1 MISNKDLMK
10 RYAPHA
16 LVEDAEASDYI
27 LSLLSSDEA
36 VDKTEDDLTEL
47 IDQFFAEY
55 GSEGNDENKSH
66 RSGNARNFA
75 RALLAQRSA
84 PQPATKSSP
93 PSQFQSP
100 PNRSPQS
107 PIIFEKKSPT
117 FVDRSAEAEAK
128 KEAKAKKRAKRQQRR
143 LRMNKEKI
151 HVQPEDD
158 STQSHEKKSLKDL
171 EDMDDH
177 GSAWADLQA
186 EGNDQWGG
194 RGHGGRGVR
203 SSANTASNIHL
214 TSVNLQ
220 FAGNELLENGT
231 IQITGGHRYGLLGRN
246 GVGKS
251 ALLRRL
257 ANHSIPGFPRD
268 VRVMLVKQE
277 VEGTAKSVIQTLL
290 DADTEMAALVEEQ
303 RLLEEQIESAVGH
316 DDQDNSEALASAVER
331 LGIVAGDLDAMDADS
346 AEDRAR
352 ELLKGLKF
360 KEAMVGGPTNHLSG
374 GWRMRL
380 ALAQAL
386 FVPSDLLLLD
396 ECSNHLD
403 FYALMWLSDYLST
416 SGRSM
421 VIVSHDRNFLDEVC
435 TDIML
440 LEHKKLSYHVGN
452 FSAFQIQ
459 QEEKQA
465 RQAQILD
472 ASEKKRS
479 KALSFIEQQQRG
491 ASKKYQ
497 DPKKQRQAKMIKE
510 KKLDR
515 IGNYREDGKRYQT
528 HSLKKMSEEYLLTPE
543 KVVVEA
549 DEPVARMKLV
559 DPTWSPGMTPGS
571 PLIQADDMSFGYSRD
586 SPFLLNSL
594 TLDVARG
601 SKIALC
607 GRNGEGKSTLMNL
620 FTGKINPECE
630 TYHFSGTLWTHPC
643 LRVGHLTQH
652 SVEELDEYASL
663 TVVEYAEQN
672 LLSGSAAMEIS
683 SASGGSKN
691 VRQYLGGFGLGGPHA
706 KRLVGTLS
714 GGERMRLCFAKVM
727 ASAPH
732 LLVLDEPSNHV
743 DLETC
748 DALSAAL
755 GAFQGSVLVI
765 SHNQSFLSGFCK
777 ELWVVEDG
785 KVEVRHSESFEELFL
800 EYKSEAIAGASSR
813 RNIRM
818 AKAKLAK
825 KASHQGVGRMERSAL
840 I

>member
-1 MISNKDLMK
+1 MTSNKQLLEQL
-10 RYAPHA
+10 APRA
-16 LVEDAEASDYI
+16 LVEDAEASNYL

-36 VDKTEDDLTEL
+36 TDDKTEDDLTEL

-55 GSEGNDENKSH
+55 GGEGHNEN
-66 RSGNARNFA
+66 NARNFA
-75 RALLAQRSA
+75 RALLAQRGA
-84 PQPATKSSP
+84 PQSATKSSP
-93 PSQFQSP
+93 QSQSQSP
-100 PNRSPQS
+100 PVRTQS
-107 PIIFEKKSPT
+107 PVTFEKKSPT
-117 FVDRSAEAEAK
+117 FIDRSAEADAK
-128 KEAKAKKRAKRQQRR
+128 KEAKAKKKTERQQRR
-143 LRMNKEKI
+143 MRKNKNKI
-151 HVQPEDD
+151 HVQPEDI
-158 STQSHEKKSLKDL
+158 STQSHEKKSLKEM

-177 GSAWADLQA
+177 GSAWADLRA

-203 SSANTASNIHL
+203 SGANTASNIHL

-220 FAGNELLENGT
+220 FAGNELLQNAT
-231 IQITGGHRYGLLGRN
+231 IQVNGGHRYGLLGRN
-246 GVGKS
+246 GAGKS
-251 ALLRRL
+251 TLLRRL
-257 ANHSIPGFPRD
+257 ANCSIPGFPKN

-277 VEGTAKSVIQTLL
+277 VEGTTKSVIQTLL

-303 RLLEEQIESAVGH
+303 LLLEEKIESTVGQN
-316 DDQDNSEALASAVER
+316 DQDNSEVLASAVER
-331 LGIVAGDLDAMDADS
+331 LGIVASDLDAMEADS

-352 ELLKGLKF
+352 ELLKDLQFTK
-360 KEAMVGGPTNHLSG
+360 AQVDGPTNHLSG

-416 SGRSM
+416 CGRTI

-440 LEHKKLSYHVGN
+440 LEHMKLSYHVGN
-452 FSAFQIQ
+452 YTAFQIQ

-465 RQAQILD
+465 RQTQILD
-472 ASEKKRS
+472 ASERKRS
-479 KALSFIEQQQRG
+479 KALSFIEQQQKG
-491 ASKKYQ
+491 SSKKYQ
-497 DPKKQRQAKMIKE
+497 DPKKQRQAKMVKE

-543 KVVVEA
+543 KVIVEA

-559 DPTWSPGMTPGS
+559 DPTWPPGMNPGS
-571 PLIQADDMSFGYSRD
+571 PLIQADDLSFSYSRD
-586 SPFLLNSL
+586 FPFLLNNL

-620 FTGKINPECE
+620 FTGEINPEE
-630 TYHFSGTLWTHPC
+630 KTYRFGGTLWNHPC
-643 LRVGHLTQH
+643 LRIGHLTQH
-652 SVEELDEYASL
+652 SVEELDEYENM
-663 TVVEYAEQN
+663 TVVDYAEQN
-672 LLSGSAAMEIS
+672 LLSGSAAMEVS

-691 VRQYLGGFGLGGPHA
+691 VRQYLGAFGLGGTHA
-706 KRLVGTLS
+706 KRLVGSLPGS
-714 GGERMRLCFAKVM
+714 ERMRLCFAEIM

-732 LLVLDEPSNHV
+732 LLVLDEPTNHI

-748 DALSAAL
+748 DVLSAAL
-755 GAFQGSVLVI
+755 DEFQGSG
-765 SHNQSFLSGFCK
+765 FL
-777 ELWVVEDG
+777 
-785 KVEVRHSESFEELFL
+785 
-800 EYKSEAIAGASSR
+800 
-813 RNIRM
+813 
-818 AKAKLAK
+818 
-825 KASHQGVGRMERSAL
+825 
-840 I
+840 

>member
-1 MISNKDLMK
+1 MISNKELMEQ
-10 RYAPHA
+10 YAPRA
-16 LVEDAEASDYI
+16 LVEDAEASDYL
-27 LSLLSSDEA
+27 LSLLSSDETT
-36 VDKTEDDLTEL
+36 DKTEGDLTEL

-55 GSEGNDENKSH
+55 GGNYCNDS
-66 RSGNARNFA
+66 ARHFA
-75 RALLAQRSA
+75 RALLAQCGAPQSATESSA
-84 PQPATKSSP
+84 PSHSQSLAAP
-93 PSQFQSP
+93 PIRTQSP
-100 PNRSPQS
+100 A
-107 PIIFEKKSPT
+107 IIFEKKSPT
-117 FVDRSAEAEAK
+117 FVDRSAEANAK
-128 KEAKAKKRAKRQQRR
+128 KEAKAKKKAERQQRR
-143 LRMNKEKI
+143 MRRNKNKI
-151 HVQPEDD
+151 HVQTGDE
-158 STQSHEKKSLKDL
+158 STHQSHEKKSLKEM

-203 SSANTASNIHL
+203 SGANTASNIHL

-220 FAGNELLENGT
+220 FAGNELLENAT
-231 IQITGGHRYGLLGRN
+231 IQINGGHRYGLLGRN

-251 ALLRRL
+251 TLLRRL

-277 VEGTAKSVIQTLL
+277 VEGTTKSVIQTLL
-290 DADTEMAALVEEQ
+290 DTDTEMAALVEEQ
-303 RLLEEQIESAVGH
+303 RLLEEQIEIAVGQ
-316 DDQDNSEALASAVER
+316 DGQDNSEALASVVER
-331 LGIVAGDLDAMDADS
+331 LGIVASDLDAMDADS

-352 ELLKGLKF
+352 DLLRCLKF
-360 KEAMVGGPTNHLSG
+360 GKAMVEGPTNHLSG

-403 FYALMWLSDYLST
+403 IFALMWLSDYLST
-416 SGRSM
+416 CGRTV
-421 VIVSHDRNFLDEVC
+421 VIVSHDRDFLDQVC

-452 FSAFQIQ
+452 YTAFRIQ

-472 ASEKKRS
+472 ASERKRS
-479 KALSFIEQQQRG
+479 KALSFIEQQQKG
-491 ASKKYQ
+491 SGKKYQ

-543 KVVVEA
+543 KVIVEA
-549 DEPVARMKLV
+549 DEPVARMKLI

-571 PLIQADDMSFGYSRD
+571 PLIQANDMSFGYSRD
-586 SPFLLNSL
+586 SPFLLNNL

-607 GRNGEGKSTLMNL
+607 GRNGQGKSTLLNL
-620 FTGKINPECE
+620 FTGKINPEE
-630 TYHFSGTLWTHPC
+630 KTWRFSGTLCRHPC

-672 LLSGSAAMEIS
+672 LLSGSAAMEVS

-691 VRQYLGGFGLGGPHA
+691 IRQYLGAFGLGGTHA
-706 KRLVGTLS
+706 HRLVGTLS
-714 GGERMRLCFAKVM
+714 GGERMRLCFAKIM

-732 LLVLDEPSNHV
+732 LLVLDEPSNHI

-748 DALSAAL
+748 DVLSAAL
-755 GAFQGSVLVI
+755 DAFQGSVLVI

-813 RNIRM
+813 RNIRT

-825 KASHQGVGRMERSAL
+825 KASHQRVGRTERSAL